1 MDFKA
6 KDGRFLDSDTSA
18 NGLRLISLFTP
29 SALAKRINKFDFSD
43 IVDDGMSFDRLSA
56 KVNVGQEEMV
66 FAERMMVESP
76 SSSFEFGGRVNLRS
90 EALDNEMIVTLPV
103 SNSLPWYA
111 AYLALANP
119 VAGLGVMLGEQILRK
134 PIQQFSSAKFA
145 ITGTL
150 DDPEVKFVSLWDK
163 SMKAVPQPGSL
174 APVMPT
180 SDTPTVSE
188 DKEFNDGDAASK
200 ALAPLQET
208 EEITPVL
215 QNETGSVDPA

>member
-1 MDFKA
+1 
-6 KDGRFLDSDTSA
+6 
-18 NGLRLISLFTP
+18 
-29 SALAKRINKFDFSD
+29 
-43 IVDDGMSFDRLSA
+43 
-56 KVNVGQEEMV
+56 
-66 FAERMMVESP
+66 
-76 SSSFEFGGRVNLRS
+76 
-90 EALDNEMIVTLPV
+90 MIVTLPV

-174 APVMPT
+174 APVMLT

-208 EEITPVL
+208 KGITPVP

>member
-1 MDFKA
+1 M
-6 KDGRFLDSDTSA
+6 
-18 NGLRLISLFTP
+18 NTP

-43 IVDDGMSFDRLSA
+43 IVDEGMSFERLSA
-56 KVNVGQEEMV
+56 KVSVGQGEMV
-66 FAERMMVESP
+66 FTERMILESP

-90 EALDNEMIVTLPV
+90 EALDNEMVVTLPV

-119 VAGLGVMLGEQILRK
+119 VAGLGVILGEQILRK

-150 DDPEVKFVSLWDK
+150 NDPEVKFVSLWDK

-180 SDTPTVSE
+180 SDTPTFSGE
-188 DKEFNDGDAASK
+188 QELNDGNS
-200 ALAPLQET
+200 ALKTPPPKQET
-208 EEITPVL
+208 EEVRPLL
-215 QNETGSVDPA
+215 QSETGGSVNPA